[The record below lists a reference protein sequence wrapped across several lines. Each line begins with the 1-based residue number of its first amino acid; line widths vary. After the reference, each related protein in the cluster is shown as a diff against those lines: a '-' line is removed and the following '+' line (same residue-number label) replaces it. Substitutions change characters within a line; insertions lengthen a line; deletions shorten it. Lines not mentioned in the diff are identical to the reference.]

1 MLKQYTIL
9 FLFCVCAHLNAIAD
23 TQHPI
28 GGTPSNSPE
37 GSQYPISETW
47 SALSLRDC
55 MQYALTHS
63 AKMEIQRAN
72 NDDARIAR
80 REAILRAF
88 TPTIQGGTY
97 ASLNFGRGIDPETN
111 NYISTSSFSNG
122 YSVSGSITL
131 FNGFSAVNNIKIA
144 KTSVQMGFTQEQQ
157 LRDQICLAVM
167 EAYCNVVYFTEMAEV
182 LSQQVATAQNNLF
195 LAQRQE
201 QLGQKS
207 YADIIQLEAD
217 LADREYQHITVSNQ
231 LSDALMTL
239 KDLMLWDEDH
249 ELIVQH
255 DPILDDKEQLL
266 NHIEQP
272 LNNSDQLATAALRH
286 PAVALAG
293 YRVQNAQLDL
303 RTARWRLAPSLS
315 LSGGWSTGY
324 YTYPGKEDYLAAPFA
339 SQFVNNSGEY
349 LQLSL
354 SIPIYD
360 GLSRQ
365 SNIARKKH
373 AYQRTQAEYRQTLH
387 EVESEIQRAM
397 QDRDGARAALKQAD
411 RRAKA
416 QQEAYA
422 INSKKFEQGLI
433 SPLELKTSSDNHL
446 NAQAEHLNAQLKYFI
461 KSCVVRYYNGT
472 SYLEQL

>member
-9 FLFCVCAHLNAIAD
+9 LLFCLCAAH
-23 TQHPI
+23 
-28 GGTPSNSPE
+28 
-37 GSQYPISETW
+37 
-47 SALSLRDC
+47 SAATSLSLRDC
-55 MQYALTHS
+55 MEYAIAHS

-111 NYISTSSFSNG
+111 NYISTTSFNNG
-122 YSVSGSITL
+122 YSLSGAITL
-131 FNGFSAVNNIKIA
+131 FNGFSAVNNLKITKTAIKMGIA
-144 KTSVQMGFTQEQQ
+144 EEQQ

-167 EAYCNVVYFTEMAEV
+167 EAYCNVLYFTQMTEA
-182 LSQQVATAQNNLF
+182 LQVQLTTATSNLQ

-207 YADIIQLEAD
+207 HADVIQLEAD
-217 LADREYQHITVSNQ
+217 LAEREYQYITMTNQ
-231 LSDALMTL
+231 LNDARMTL
-239 KDLMLWDEDH
+239 QDLMLWEEDY
-249 ELIVQH
+249 ELLI
-255 DPILDDKEQLL
+255 DPQNAENLTASHASGL
-266 NHIEQP
+266 
-272 LNNSDQLATAALRH
+272 TAAGEAVSSALHH
-286 PAVALAG
+286 PSVELAA
-293 YRVQNAQLDL
+293 YRMANAQLDL
-303 RTARWRLAPSLS
+303 STARWRLAPSLS

-324 YTYPGKEDYLAAPFA
+324 YTYPRTQDYVAMPFA
-339 SQFVNNSGEY
+339 SQFINNSGEY
-349 LQLSL
+349 VQLSL

-365 SNIARKKH
+365 SNIVRKKN
-373 AYQRTQAEYRQTLH
+373 AYRRAEAEYRQTLR
-387 EVESEIQRAM
+387 EVEAEMARAV
-397 QDRDGARAALKQAD
+397 QDRDGAMAALKQAD

-461 KSCVVRYYNGT
+461 KTCVVRYYNGT
-472 SYLEQL
+472 PYLEQL

>member
-9 FLFCVCAHLNAIAD
+9 LLFCLCAAH
-23 TQHPI
+23 
-28 GGTPSNSPE
+28 
-37 GSQYPISETW
+37 
-47 SALSLRDC
+47 SAATSLSLRDC
-55 MQYALTHS
+55 MEYAIAHS

-111 NYISTSSFSNG
+111 NYISTTSFNNG
-122 YSVSGSITL
+122 YSLSGAITL
-131 FNGFSAVNNIKIA
+131 FNGFSAVNNLKIT
-144 KTSVQMGFTQEQQ
+144 KTAVKMGITEEQQ

-167 EAYCNVVYFTEMAEV
+167 EAYCNVLYFTQMTEALQV
-182 LSQQVATAQNNLF
+182 QVATANSNLQ

-207 YADIIQLEAD
+207 HADVIQLEAD
-217 LADREYQHITVSNQ
+217 LAEREYQYITMTNQ
-231 LSDALMTL
+231 LNDARMTL
-239 KDLMLWDEDH
+239 QDLMLWEEDH
-249 ELIVQH
+249 ELLIDLQSTEKLTTSHASGLVS
-255 DPILDDKEQLL
+255 
-266 NHIEQP
+266 
-272 LNNSDQLATAALRH
+272 NSEALHHPSVELAA
-286 PAVALAG
+286 
-293 YRVQNAQLDL
+293 YRMANAQLDL
-303 RTARWRLAPSLS
+303 STARWRLAPSLS

-324 YTYPGKEDYLAAPFA
+324 YTYPRTQDYVAMPFA

-349 LQLSL
+349 VQLSL

-365 SNIARKKH
+365 SNIVRKKN
-373 AYQRTQAEYRQTLH
+373 AYRRAEAEYRQTLR
-387 EVESEIQRAM
+387 EVEAEMARAV
-397 QDRDGARAALKQAD
+397 QDRDGAMAALKQAD

-422 INSKKFEQGLI
+422 INSKKFEQGII

-472 SYLEQL
+472 PYLEQL

>member
-9 FLFCVCAHLNAIAD
+9 LLFCLCAAH
-23 TQHPI
+23 
-28 GGTPSNSPE
+28 
-37 GSQYPISETW
+37 
-47 SALSLRDC
+47 SAASSLSLRDC
-55 MQYALTHS
+55 MEYAIAHS

-111 NYISTSSFSNG
+111 NYISTTSFNNG
-122 YSVSGSITL
+122 YSLSGAITL
-131 FNGFSAVNNIKIA
+131 FNGFSAVNNLKITKTAIK
-144 KTSVQMGFTQEQQ
+144 MGITEEQQ

-167 EAYCNVVYFTEMAEV
+167 EAYCNVLYFTQMTEA
-182 LSQQVATAQNNLF
+182 LQVQVTTTTSNLQM
-195 LAQRQE
+195 AQRQE

-207 YADIIQLEAD
+207 HADVIQLEAD
-217 LADREYQHITVSNQ
+217 LAEREYQYITMTNQ
-231 LSDALMTL
+231 LNDARMTL
-239 KDLMLWDEDH
+239 QDLMLWEEDH
-249 ELIVQH
+249 ELLI
-255 DPILDDKEQLL
+255 DPQNAENLTASHASGLVSNCEAL
-266 NHIEQP
+266 HHPSVE
-272 LNNSDQLATAALRH
+272 LAA
-286 PAVALAG
+286 
-293 YRVQNAQLDL
+293 YRMANAQLDL
-303 RTARWRLAPSLS
+303 STARWRLAPSLS

-324 YTYPGKEDYLAAPFA
+324 YTYPRTQDYVAMPFA
-339 SQFVNNSGEY
+339 SQFINNSGEY
-349 LQLSL
+349 VQLSL

-365 SNIARKKH
+365 SNIVRKKN
-373 AYQRTQAEYRQTLH
+373 AYRRAEAEYRQTLR
-387 EVESEIQRAM
+387 EVEAEMARAV
-397 QDRDGARAALKQAD
+397 QDRDGAMAALKQAD

-461 KSCVVRYYNGT
+461 KTCVVRYYNGT
-472 SYLEQL
+472 PYLEQME

>member
-9 FLFCVCAHLNAIAD
+9 LLFCLCAAH
-23 TQHPI
+23 
-28 GGTPSNSPE
+28 
-37 GSQYPISETW
+37 
-47 SALSLRDC
+47 SAATSLSLRDC
-55 MQYALTHS
+55 MEYAIAHS

-111 NYISTSSFSNG
+111 NYISTTSFNNG
-122 YSVSGSITL
+122 YSLSGAITL
-131 FNGFSAVNNIKIA
+131 FNGFSAVNNLKITKTAIK
-144 KTSVQMGFTQEQQ
+144 MGITEEQQ

-167 EAYCNVVYFTEMAEV
+167 EAYCNVLYFTQMTEALQV
-182 LSQQVATAQNNLF
+182 QVATANSNLQ

-207 YADIIQLEAD
+207 HADVIQLEAD
-217 LADREYQHITVSNQ
+217 LAEREYQYITMTNQ
-231 LSDALMTL
+231 LNDARMTL
-239 KDLMLWDEDH
+239 KDLMLWEEDH
-249 ELIVQH
+249 ELLIDLQSAENLTASH
-255 DPILDDKEQLL
+255 ASSL
-266 NHIEQP
+266 
-272 LNNSDQLATAALRH
+272 TAAGGLISSSEAVSSALHH
-286 PAVALAG
+286 PSVELAA
-293 YRVQNAQLDL
+293 YRMANAQLDL
-303 RTARWRLAPSLS
+303 STARWRLAPSLS

-324 YTYPGKEDYLAAPFA
+324 YTYPRTQDYVAMPFA
-339 SQFVNNSGEY
+339 SQFINNSGEY
-349 LQLSL
+349 VQLSL

-365 SNIARKKH
+365 SNIVRKKN
-373 AYQRTQAEYRQTLH
+373 AYRRAEAEYRQTLR
-387 EVESEIQRAM
+387 EVEAEMARAV
-397 QDRDGARAALKQAD
+397 QDRDGAMAALKQAD

-472 SYLEQL
+472 PYLEQL

>member
-9 FLFCVCAHLNAIAD
+9 LIFCLCAAH
-23 TQHPI
+23 
-28 GGTPSNSPE
+28 
-37 GSQYPISETW
+37 
-47 SALSLRDC
+47 SAATSLSLRDC
-55 MQYALTHS
+55 MEYAIAHS

-111 NYISTSSFSNG
+111 NYISTTSFNNG
-122 YSVSGSITL
+122 YSLSGAITL
-131 FNGFSAVNNIKIA
+131 FNGFSAVNNLKITKTAIKMGIA
-144 KTSVQMGFTQEQQ
+144 EEQQ

-167 EAYCNVVYFTEMAEV
+167 EAYCNVLYFTQMTEALQV
-182 LSQQVATAQNNLF
+182 QVATANSNLQ

-207 YADIIQLEAD
+207 HADVIQLEAD
-217 LADREYQHITVSNQ
+217 LAEREYQYITLTNQ
-231 LSDALMTL
+231 LNDARMTL
-239 KDLMLWDEDH
+239 QDLMLWEEDH
-249 ELIVQH
+249 ELLIDLQSTENLTASHASGLVS
-255 DPILDDKEQLL
+255 
-266 NHIEQP
+266 
-272 LNNSDQLATAALRH
+272 NSEALHHPSVELAA
-286 PAVALAG
+286 
-293 YRVQNAQLDL
+293 YRMANAQLDL
-303 RTARWRLAPSLS
+303 STARWRLAPSLS

-324 YTYPGKEDYLAAPFA
+324 YTYPRTQDYVAMPFA
-339 SQFVNNSGEY
+339 SQFINNSGEY
-349 LQLSL
+349 VQLSL

-365 SNIARKKH
+365 SNIVRKKN
-373 AYQRTQAEYRQTLH
+373 AYRRAEAEYRQTLR
-387 EVESEIQRAM
+387 EVEAEMARAV
-397 QDRDGARAALKQAD
+397 QDRDGAMAALKQAD

-461 KSCVVRYYNGT
+461 KTCVVRYYNGT
-472 SYLEQL
+472 PYLEQL

>member
-9 FLFCVCAHLNAIAD
+9 LLFCLCAAH
-23 TQHPI
+23 
-28 GGTPSNSPE
+28 
-37 GSQYPISETW
+37 
-47 SALSLRDC
+47 SAATSLSLRDC
-55 MQYALTHS
+55 MEYAIAHS
-63 AKMEIQRAN
+63 AKMEIQHAN

-111 NYISTSSFSNG
+111 SYISTTSFNNG
-122 YSVSGSITL
+122 YSVSGAITL
-131 FNGFSAVNNIKIA
+131 FNGFAAVNNLKITKTAIK
-144 KTSVQMGFTQEQQ
+144 MGITEEQQ

-167 EAYCNVVYFTEMAEV
+167 EAYCNVLYFTQMTEALQV
-182 LSQQVATAQNNLF
+182 QVATANSNLQ

-207 YADIIQLEAD
+207 HADVIQLEAD
-217 LADREYQHITVSNQ
+217 LAEREYQYITMTNQ
-231 LSDALMTL
+231 LNDARMTL
-239 KDLMLWDEDH
+239 QDLMLWEEDH
-249 ELIVQH
+249 ELLINLQNTENLTASH
-255 DPILDDKEQLL
+255 ASGL
-266 NHIEQP
+266 
-272 LNNSDQLATAALRH
+272 TAAGGLTSNIEVVSSTLHH
-286 PAVALAG
+286 PSVELAA
-293 YRVQNAQLDL
+293 YRMANAQLDL
-303 RTARWRLAPSLS
+303 STARWRLAPSLS

-324 YTYPGKEDYLAAPFA
+324 YTYPRTQDYVAMPFA
-339 SQFVNNSGEY
+339 SQFINNSGEY
-349 LQLSL
+349 VQLSL

-365 SNIARKKH
+365 SNIVRKKN
-373 AYQRTQAEYRQTLH
+373 AYRRAEAEYRQTLR
-387 EVESEIQRAM
+387 EVEAEMARAV
-397 QDRDGARAALKQAD
+397 QDRDGAMAALKQAD

-472 SYLEQL
+472 PYLEQL

>member
-9 FLFCVCAHLNAIAD
+9 LLFCLCAAH
-23 TQHPI
+23 
-28 GGTPSNSPE
+28 
-37 GSQYPISETW
+37 
-47 SALSLRDC
+47 SAATSLSLRDC
-55 MQYALTHS
+55 MEYAIAHS

-111 NYISTSSFSNG
+111 NYISTTSFNNG
-122 YSVSGSITL
+122 YSLSGAITL
-131 FNGFSAVNNIKIA
+131 FNGFSAVNNLKITKTAIKMGIA
-144 KTSVQMGFTQEQQ
+144 EEQQ

-167 EAYCNVVYFTEMAEV
+167 EAYCNVLYFTQMTEALQV
-182 LSQQVATAQNNLF
+182 QVATANSNLQ

-207 YADIIQLEAD
+207 HADVIQLEAD
-217 LADREYQHITVSNQ
+217 LAEREYQYITMTNQ
-231 LSDALMTL
+231 LNDARMTL
-239 KDLMLWDEDH
+239 QDLMLWEEDH
-249 ELIVQH
+249 ELLIDLQNTEN
-255 DPILDDKEQLL
+255 L
-266 NHIEQP
+266 
-272 LNNSDQLATAALRH
+272 TAAGGLVSNSEALHH
-286 PAVALAG
+286 PSVELAA
-293 YRVQNAQLDL
+293 YRMANAQLDL
-303 RTARWRLAPSLS
+303 STARWRLAPSLS

-324 YTYPGKEDYLAAPFA
+324 YTYPRTQDYVAMPFA

-349 LQLSL
+349 VQLSL

-365 SNIARKKH
+365 SNIVRKKN
-373 AYQRTQAEYRQTLH
+373 AYRRAEAEYRQTLR
-387 EVESEIQRAM
+387 EVEAEMARAV
-397 QDRDGARAALKQAD
+397 QDRDGAMAALKQAD

-416 QQEAYA
+416 QLEAYA

-461 KSCVVRYYNGT
+461 KSCVVRYYKGT
-472 SYLEQL
+472 PYLEQL

>member
-1 MLKQYTIL
+1 MKQYTIL
-9 FLFCVCAHLNAIAD
+9 LLLCLSIHPAIAQIS
-23 TQHPI
+23 TSTATAPNSQLPI
-28 GGTPSNSPE
+28 ANSP
-37 GSQYPISETW
+37 Y
-47 SALSLRDC
+47 SLCDC
-55 MQYALTHS
+55 MEYAIAHS

-111 NYISTSSFSNG
+111 SYISTTSFNNG
-122 YSVSGSITL
+122 YSVSGAITL
-131 FNGFSAVNNIKIA
+131 FNGFSAVNNLKITKTAIK
-144 KTSVQMGFTQEQQ
+144 MGITEEQQ

-167 EAYCNVVYFTEMAEV
+167 EAYCNVLYFTQMTEALQV
-182 LSQQVATAQNNLF
+182 QVATANSNLQ

-207 YADIIQLEAD
+207 HADVIQLEAD
-217 LADREYQHITVSNQ
+217 LAEREYQYITMTNQ
-231 LSDALMTL
+231 LNDARMTL
-239 KDLMLWDEDH
+239 KDLMLWEEDH
-249 ELIVQH
+249 ELLIDLQSTENLTTSQANSLTAVGG
-255 DPILDDKEQLL
+255 LL
-266 NHIEQP
+266 S
-272 LNNSDQLATAALRH
+272 NSEAVSSALHHPSVELAA
-286 PAVALAG
+286 
-293 YRVQNAQLDL
+293 YRMANAQLDL
-303 RTARWRLAPSLS
+303 STARWRLAPSLS

-324 YTYPGKEDYLAAPFA
+324 YTYPRTQDYIAMPFA
-339 SQFVNNSGEY
+339 SQFINNSGEY
-349 LQLSL
+349 VQLSL

-365 SNIARKKH
+365 SNIVRKKN
-373 AYQRTQAEYRQTLH
+373 AYRRAEAEYRQTLR
-387 EVESEIQRAM
+387 EVEAEIARAV
-397 QDRDGARAALKQAD
+397 QDRDGAMAAMRQAD

-416 QQEAYA
+416 QLEAYA

-461 KSCVVRYYNGT
+461 KTCVVRYYNGT
-472 SYLEQL
+472 PYLEQL

>member
-9 FLFCVCAHLNAIAD
+9 LLFCLCAAH
-23 TQHPI
+23 
-28 GGTPSNSPE
+28 
-37 GSQYPISETW
+37 
-47 SALSLRDC
+47 SAATSLSLRDC
-55 MQYALTHS
+55 MEYAIAHS

-111 NYISTSSFSNG
+111 NYISTTSFNNG
-122 YSVSGSITL
+122 YSLSGAITL
-131 FNGFSAVNNIKIA
+131 FNGFSAVNNLKITKTAIKMGIA
-144 KTSVQMGFTQEQQ
+144 EEQQ

-167 EAYCNVVYFTEMAEV
+167 EAYCNVLYFTQMTEALQV
-182 LSQQVATAQNNLF
+182 QVATANSNLQ

-207 YADIIQLEAD
+207 HADVIQLEAD
-217 LADREYQHITVSNQ
+217 LAEREYQYITLTNQ
-231 LSDALMTL
+231 LNDARMTL
-239 KDLMLWDEDH
+239 QDLMLWEEDH
-249 ELIVQH
+249 ELLIDLQSTENLTASHASGLVS
-255 DPILDDKEQLL
+255 
-266 NHIEQP
+266 
-272 LNNSDQLATAALRH
+272 NSEALHHPSVELAA
-286 PAVALAG
+286 
-293 YRVQNAQLDL
+293 YRMANAQLDL
-303 RTARWRLAPSLS
+303 STARWRLAPSLS

-324 YTYPGKEDYLAAPFA
+324 YTYPRTQDYVAMPFA
-339 SQFVNNSGEY
+339 SQFINNSGEY
-349 LQLSL
+349 VQLSL

-365 SNIARKKH
+365 SNIVRKKN
-373 AYQRTQAEYRQTLH
+373 AYRRAEAEYRQTLR
-387 EVESEIQRAM
+387 EVEAEMARAV
-397 QDRDGARAALKQAD
+397 QDREGAMAALKQAD

-472 SYLEQL
+472 PYLEQL

>member
-1 MLKQYTIL
+1 MFMKQYTIL
-9 FLFCVCAHLNAIAD
+9 LLLCLCAAH
-23 TQHPI
+23 
-28 GGTPSNSPE
+28 
-37 GSQYPISETW
+37 
-47 SALSLRDC
+47 SAAAPYSLRDC
-55 MQYALTHS
+55 MEYAIAHS

-111 NYISTSSFSNG
+111 NYISTTSFNNG
-122 YSVSGSITL
+122 YSLSGAITL
-131 FNGFSAVNNIKIA
+131 FNGFSAVNNLKITKTAIK
-144 KTSVQMGFTQEQQ
+144 MGITEEQQ

-167 EAYCNVVYFTEMAEV
+167 EAYCNVLYFTQMTEA
-182 LSQQVATAQNNLF
+182 LQVQVTTATSNLQ

-207 YADIIQLEAD
+207 HADVIQLEAD
-217 LADREYQHITVSNQ
+217 LAEREYQYITMTNQ
-231 LSDALMTL
+231 LNDARMTL
-239 KDLMLWDEDH
+239 QDLMLWEEDH
-249 ELIVQH
+249 ELLIDLQNTEN
-255 DPILDDKEQLL
+255 L
-266 NHIEQP
+266 
-272 LNNSDQLATAALRH
+272 TAAGGLVSNSEALHH
-286 PAVALAG
+286 PSVELAA
-293 YRVQNAQLDL
+293 YRMANAQLDL
-303 RTARWRLAPSLS
+303 STARWRLAPSLS

-324 YTYPGKEDYLAAPFA
+324 YTYPRTQDYVAMPFA
-339 SQFVNNSGEY
+339 SQFINNSGEY
-349 LQLSL
+349 VQLSL

-365 SNIARKKH
+365 SNIVRKKN
-373 AYQRTQAEYRQTLH
+373 AYRRAEAEYRQTLR
-387 EVESEIQRAM
+387 EVEAEMARAV
-397 QDRDGARAALKQAD
+397 QDRDGAMAALKQAD

-472 SYLEQL
+472 PYLEQL

>member
-9 FLFCVCAHLNAIAD
+9 LLFCLCAAH
-23 TQHPI
+23 
-28 GGTPSNSPE
+28 
-37 GSQYPISETW
+37 
-47 SALSLRDC
+47 SAATSLSLRDC
-55 MQYALTHS
+55 MEYAIAHS

-111 NYISTSSFSNG
+111 NYISTTSFNNG
-122 YSVSGSITL
+122 YSLSGAITL
-131 FNGFSAVNNIKIA
+131 FNGFSAVNNLKITKTAIK
-144 KTSVQMGFTQEQQ
+144 MGITEEQQ

-167 EAYCNVVYFTEMAEV
+167 EAYCNVLYFTQMTEALQV
-182 LSQQVATAQNNLF
+182 QVATANSNLQ

-207 YADIIQLEAD
+207 HADVIQLEAD
-217 LADREYQHITVSNQ
+217 LAEREYQYITLTNQ
-231 LSDALMTL
+231 LNDARMTL
-239 KDLMLWDEDH
+239 QDLMLWEEDH
-249 ELIVQH
+249 ELLIDLQSTENLTASHASGLVS
-255 DPILDDKEQLL
+255 
-266 NHIEQP
+266 
-272 LNNSDQLATAALRH
+272 NSEALHHPSVELAA
-286 PAVALAG
+286 
-293 YRVQNAQLDL
+293 YRMANAQLDL
-303 RTARWRLAPSLS
+303 STARWRLAPSLS

-324 YTYPGKEDYLAAPFA
+324 YTYPRTQDYVAMPFA
-339 SQFVNNSGEY
+339 SQFINNSGEY
-349 LQLSL
+349 VQLSL

-365 SNIARKKH
+365 SNIVRKKN
-373 AYQRTQAEYRQTLH
+373 AYRRAEAEYHQTLH
-387 EVESEIQRAM
+387 EVESEIQRAV
-397 QDRDGARAALKQAD
+397 QDRDGAMAALKQAD

-461 KSCVVRYYNGT
+461 KSCIVRYYNGT
-472 SYLEQL
+472 PYLEQL

>member
-9 FLFCVCAHLNAIAD
+9 LLFCLCAAH
-23 TQHPI
+23 
-28 GGTPSNSPE
+28 
-37 GSQYPISETW
+37 
-47 SALSLRDC
+47 SAATSLSLRDC
-55 MQYALTHS
+55 MEYAIAHS

-111 NYISTSSFSNG
+111 NYISTTSFNNG
-122 YSVSGSITL
+122 YSLSGAITL
-131 FNGFSAVNNIKIA
+131 FNGFSAVNNLKITKTAIK
-144 KTSVQMGFTQEQQ
+144 MGITEEQQ

-167 EAYCNVVYFTEMAEV
+167 EAYCNVLYFTQMTEALQV
-182 LSQQVATAQNNLF
+182 QVATANSNLQ

-207 YADIIQLEAD
+207 HADLIQLEAD
-217 LADREYQHITVSNQ
+217 LAEREYQYITLTNQ
-231 LSDALMTL
+231 LNDARMTL
-239 KDLMLWDEDH
+239 QDLMLWEEDH
-249 ELIVQH
+249 ELLIDLQSTENLTASHASGLVS
-255 DPILDDKEQLL
+255 
-266 NHIEQP
+266 
-272 LNNSDQLATAALRH
+272 NSEALHHPSVELAA
-286 PAVALAG
+286 
-293 YRVQNAQLDL
+293 YRMANAQLDL
-303 RTARWRLAPSLS
+303 STARWRLAPSLS

-324 YTYPGKEDYLAAPFA
+324 YTYPRTQDYVAMPFA
-339 SQFVNNSGEY
+339 SQFINNSGEY
-349 LQLSL
+349 VQLSL

-365 SNIARKKH
+365 SNIVRKKN
-373 AYQRTQAEYRQTLH
+373 AYRRAEAEYRQTLR
-387 EVESEIQRAM
+387 EVEAEMARAE
-397 QDRDGARAALKQAD
+397 QDRDGAMAALKQAD

-472 SYLEQL
+472 PYLEQL

>member
-9 FLFCVCAHLNAIAD
+9 LLFCLCAAH
-23 TQHPI
+23 
-28 GGTPSNSPE
+28 
-37 GSQYPISETW
+37 
-47 SALSLRDC
+47 SAATSLSLRDC
-55 MQYALTHS
+55 MEYAIAHS

-111 NYISTSSFSNG
+111 NYISTTSFNNG
-122 YSVSGSITL
+122 YSVSGAITL
-131 FNGFSAVNNIKIA
+131 FNGFSAVNNLKITKTAIK
-144 KTSVQMGFTQEQQ
+144 MGITEEQQ

-167 EAYCNVVYFTEMAEV
+167 EAYCNVLYFTHMTEA
-182 LSQQVATAQNNLF
+182 LQVQVTTATSNLQ

-207 YADIIQLEAD
+207 HADVIQLEAD
-217 LADREYQHITVSNQ
+217 LAEREYQYITMTNQ
-231 LSDALMTL
+231 LNDARMTL
-239 KDLMLWDEDH
+239 KDLMLWEEDH
-249 ELIVQH
+249 ELLIDLQSAENLTASH
-255 DPILDDKEQLL
+255 ASSL
-266 NHIEQP
+266 
-272 LNNSDQLATAALRH
+272 TAAGGLISSSEAVSSALHH
-286 PAVALAG
+286 PSVELAA
-293 YRVQNAQLDL
+293 YRMANAQLDL
-303 RTARWRLAPSLS
+303 STARWRLAPSLS

-324 YTYPGKEDYLAAPFA
+324 YTYPRTQDYVAMPFA
-339 SQFVNNSGEY
+339 SQFINNSGEY
-349 LQLSL
+349 VQLSL

-365 SNIARKKH
+365 SNIVRKKN
-373 AYQRTQAEYRQTLH
+373 AYRRAEAEYRQTLR
-387 EVESEIQRAM
+387 EVEAEMARAV
-397 QDRDGARAALKQAD
+397 QDRDGAMAALKQAD

-472 SYLEQL
+472 PYLEQL

>member
-9 FLFCVCAHLNAIAD
+9 LLLCFCAHLSIA
-23 TQHPI
+23 QNPH
-28 GGTPSNSPE
+28 
-37 GSQYPISETW
+37 
-47 SALSLRDC
+47 SAPTAPNHLFSLRDC
-55 MQYALTHS
+55 MEYAIAHS
-63 AKMEIQRAN
+63 AKMEIQHAN
-72 NDDARIAR
+72 NDDAHIAR

-111 NYISTSSFSNG
+111 NYISTTSFNNG
-122 YSVSGSITL
+122 YSVSGAITL
-131 FNGFSAVNNIKIA
+131 FNGFSAVNNLKITKTAIK
-144 KTSVQMGFTQEQQ
+144 MGITEEQQ
-157 LRDQICLAVM
+157 LRDQICLAVI
-167 EAYCNVVYFTEMAEV
+167 EAYCNVLYFTQMTKALQV
-182 LSQQVATAQNNLF
+182 QVATANSNLQ

-207 YADIIQLEAD
+207 HADVIQLEAD
-217 LADREYQHITVSNQ
+217 LAEREYQYITMTNQ
-231 LSDALMTL
+231 LNDARMTL
-239 KDLMLWDEDH
+239 NDLMLWEEDH
-249 ELIVQH
+249 ELVIDLQSAENLTASH
-255 DPILDDKEQLL
+255 A
-266 NHIEQP
+266 
-272 LNNSDQLATAALRH
+272 NSLTAVGGLISNSEAVSSALHHPSVELAA
-286 PAVALAG
+286 
-293 YRVQNAQLDL
+293 YRMANAQLDL
-303 RTARWRLAPSLS
+303 STARWRLAPSLS

-324 YTYPGKEDYLAAPFA
+324 YTYPNAQDYVAMPFA
-339 SQFVNNSGEY
+339 TQFINNSGEY
-349 LQLSL
+349 VQLSL

-365 SNIARKKH
+365 SNIVRKKN
-373 AYQRTQAEYRQTLH
+373 AYRRAEAEYRQTLC
-387 EVESEIQRAM
+387 EVEAEIARAV
-397 QDRDGARAALKQAD
+397 QDRDGAMAAMRQAD

-472 SYLEQL
+472 PYLEQL

>member
-9 FLFCVCAHLNAIAD
+9 LLFCLCAAH
-23 TQHPI
+23 
-28 GGTPSNSPE
+28 
-37 GSQYPISETW
+37 
-47 SALSLRDC
+47 SAATSLSLRDC
-55 MQYALTHS
+55 MEYAIAHS

-111 NYISTSSFSNG
+111 NYISTTSFNNG
-122 YSVSGSITL
+122 YSLSGAITL
-131 FNGFSAVNNIKIA
+131 FNGFSAVNNLKITKTAIKMGIA
-144 KTSVQMGFTQEQQ
+144 EEQQ

-167 EAYCNVVYFTEMAEV
+167 EAYCNVLYFTQMTEALQV
-182 LSQQVATAQNNLF
+182 QVATANSNLQ

-207 YADIIQLEAD
+207 HADVIQLEAD
-217 LADREYQHITVSNQ
+217 LAEREYQYITMTNQ
-231 LSDALMTL
+231 LNDARMTL
-239 KDLMLWDEDH
+239 QDLMLWEEDQ
-249 ELIVQH
+249 ELLIDLQSTEN
-255 DPILDDKEQLL
+255 L
-266 NHIEQP
+266 
-272 LNNSDQLATAALRH
+272 TAANGLTAAGGLVSNSEAFHH
-286 PAVALAG
+286 PSVELAA
-293 YRVQNAQLDL
+293 YRMANAQLDL
-303 RTARWRLAPSLS
+303 STARWRLAPSLS

-324 YTYPGKEDYLAAPFA
+324 YTYPRTQDYVAMPFA
-339 SQFVNNSGEY
+339 SQFINNSGEY
-349 LQLSL
+349 VQLSL

-365 SNIARKKH
+365 SNIVRKKN
-373 AYQRTQAEYRQTLH
+373 AYRRAEAEYRQTLR
-387 EVESEIQRAM
+387 EVEAEMARAV
-397 QDRDGARAALKQAD
+397 QDRDGAMAALKQAD

-472 SYLEQL
+472 PYLEQL